1 MSDRGYYNWSV
12 DRRDNQR
19 RARRV
24 QVQFWKRGDSHPSSG
39 YTTNISPTGMF
50 IGTNSPLGKGIR
62 LRIEVLDS
70 QRGFMVEAE
79 VAHAVKTAPA
89 LQQIKPSG
97 MGIRFMQVDE
107 LVADLFGG
115 SLVFRPDEEKPPKD
129 SVYGVVFRGVNHF
142 LDTVRRDIQTGGI
155 FVPTKFP
162 APLNAT
168 ITVEIHPPD
177 AKGEPVRVPAFVV
190 QRIEPTPSVDGKP
203 PKISGMGV
211 AFTDPSGALSQLQP
225 MIARFQT

>member
-1 MSDRGYYNWSV
+1 V
-12 DRRDNQR
+12 DRRDNNR

-24 QVQFWKRGDSHPSSG
+24 QVQFWKKGESHASTG

-50 IGTNSPLGKGIR
+50 IGTNSPAGKGSR
-62 LRIEVLDS
+62 LRIEILDP
-70 QRGFMVEAE
+70 QRGFVVEAE
-79 VAHAVKTAPA
+79 VAHAVKVPPA

-97 MGIRFMQVDE
+97 MGIKFLQVDE

-115 SLVFRPDEEKPPKD
+115 SMVFRPDEEKPPKD
-129 SVYGVVFRGVNHF
+129 NVYGVVFRGVNHF

-190 QRIEPTPSVDGKP
+190 QRIEPVPPVEGKP
-203 PKISGMGV
+203 LKIAGMGV
-211 AFTDPSGALSQLQP
+211 AFTDPTGALQQLQP
-225 MIARFQT
+225 MIERFQT